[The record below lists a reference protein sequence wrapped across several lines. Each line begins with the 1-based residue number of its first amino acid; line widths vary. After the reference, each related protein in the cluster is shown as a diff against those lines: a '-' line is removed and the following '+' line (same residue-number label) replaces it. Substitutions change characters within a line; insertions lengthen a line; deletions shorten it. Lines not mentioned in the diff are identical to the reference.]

1 MERRKNTSANRRTC
15 VLASGA
21 TAVVVMAGGSS
32 AGASWT
38 SAGTSITVSGQLTQ
52 IIVDGPPQADGHAA
66 RTETT
71 AHVTIG
77 EVTVDIDPRLARGAL
92 VKENAVPSAIASE
105 LTRLAPRNIVILGG
119 PASVSSDVA
128 LALRQFVAR

>member
-71 AHVTIG
+71 AQGNSIP
-77 EVTVDIDPRLARGAL
+77 D
-92 VKENAVPSAIASE
+92 AVSSE
-105 LTRLAPRNIVILGG
+105 LKRLHPTTIVILGG
-119 PASVSSDVA
+119 PASVSSGVA
-128 LALRQFVAR
+128 ESLEQYLN